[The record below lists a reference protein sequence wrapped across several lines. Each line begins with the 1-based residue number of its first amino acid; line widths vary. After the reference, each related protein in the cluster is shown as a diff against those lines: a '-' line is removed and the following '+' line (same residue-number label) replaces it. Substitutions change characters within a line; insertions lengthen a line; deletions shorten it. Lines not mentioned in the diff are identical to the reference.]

1 MITNRSKGWKDVI
14 AKGGASPKENGTD
27 RIHAR
32 DASTAQRGVESAVR
46 NEGHEVLSMI
56 PELANISLRKA
67 VLGFLSLVGVTVIML
82 VVLKAAGTERL
93 QNMVAQMGPWAP
105 AVYIALKASTYIVAP
120 LSGSP
125 LHVSAGALFGLGYGT
140 LYSLAGDVL
149 GGCANFWISR
159 LLGRRVVVRFVGQQ
173 GMSRIDGLYRQL
185 GGWRALL
192 FARLFL
198 SSVYDFISYAA
209 GLTSLAFRRYLIIT
223 AIGGIVP
230 TLLFVAIGASVAEN
244 RRMLLLAYGGLAILC
259 LVPLMLHRRVR
270 GASRPD

>member
-1 MITNRSKGWKDVI
+1 MR
-14 AKGGASPKENGTD
+14 AA
-27 RIHAR
+27 
-32 DASTAQRGVESAVR
+32 
-46 NEGHEVLSMI
+46 
-56 PELANISLRKA
+56 LANVSLRTAVFGFLALVAVTVSTLVILKA
-67 VLGFLSLVGVTVIML
+67 V
-82 VVLKAAGTERL
+82 GTERL
-93 QNMVAQMGPWAP
+93 QGLMAHEGPWAP

-140 LYSLAGDVL
+140 LYSLMGDVV

-159 LLGRRVVVRFVGQQ
+159 LLGRRMVVRFVGQQ
-173 GMSRIDGLYRQL
+173 GMSRIDGFYRQL

-209 GLTSLAFRRYLIIT
+209 GLTSLAFRQYLVIT
-223 AIGGIVP
+223 ALGGVVP

-244 RRMLLLAYGGLAILC
+244 RRMLLLAYGGLAVLF
-259 LVPLMLHRRVR
+259 LVPLVLHRGVR
-270 GASRPD
+270 GGRGPDERSCHRR

>member
-1 MITNRSKGWKDVI
+1 
-14 AKGGASPKENGTD
+14 
-27 RIHAR
+27 
-32 DASTAQRGVESAVR
+32 VR

-67 VLGFLSLVGVTVIML
+67 VLGFLSLVGVTAIML
-82 VVLKAAGTERL
+82 VILTAAGTERL
-93 QNMVAQMGPWAP
+93 QHMVTQMGPWAP
-105 AVYIALKASTYIVAP
+105 AVYIALKALTYIVAP

-149 GGCANFWISR
+149 GGCANFWLSR
-159 LLGRRVVVRFVGQQ
+159 LLGRRMVVRLVGQQ
-173 GMSRIDGLYRQL
+173 GMSRIDGFYRQL

-192 FARLFL
+192 CARLFL

-209 GLTSLAFRRYLIIT
+209 GLTSLAFRRYLVIT
-223 AIGGIVP
+223 AVGGVVP

-244 RRMLLLAYGGLAILC
+244 RWMLPLAYGGLAMLC
-259 LVPLMLHRRVR
+259 LVPLVLHRRVP